1 MSICGKEPRRKG
13 RTGWRRGEEENRGV
27 WWLTVFGRPGEVLS
41 HVFAGAESGYPLET
55 RHRHT
60 CTPEVRGLFKVKGH
74 RLFQMSYE
82 RDRKTTDVR
91 RNSVLITIHK
101 PEKKCVKNSFQA
113 EEHNTL
119 LHSTYKG
126 LLLKI

>member
-1 MSICGKEPRRKG
+1 MEE
-13 RTGWRRGEEENRGV
+13 GEDENWGV

-60 CTPEVRGLFKVKGH
+60 CTPEVRGLFKMKGH

-101 PEKKCVKNSFQA
+101 PEKKKCVKNSFQA

-119 LHSTYKG
+119 LYSTYKG

>member
-1 MSICGKEPRRKG
+1 MSS
-13 RTGWRRGEEENRGV
+13 RGQRV
-27 WWLTVFGRPGEVLS
+27 DTPF
-41 HVFAGAESGYPLET
+41 ET

-60 CTPEVRGLFKVKGH
+60 CTPEVRGLFKMKRH

-101 PEKKCVKNSFQA
+101 PEKKVC
-113 EEHNTL
+113 EEQFP
-119 LHSTYKG
+119 G
-126 LLLKI
+126 